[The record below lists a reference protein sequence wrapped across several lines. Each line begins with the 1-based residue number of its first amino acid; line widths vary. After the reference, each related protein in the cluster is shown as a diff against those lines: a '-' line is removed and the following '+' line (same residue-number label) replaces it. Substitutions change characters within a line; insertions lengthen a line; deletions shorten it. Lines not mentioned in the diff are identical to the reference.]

1 MNAFLIDLDNKVGEL
16 ARVTEAIASKG
27 VNITAVS
34 GSTCGSSGSV
44 ALMTADEATTRT
56 ALQGIGC
63 SFREVEATTTL
74 LRNEPGA
81 LARACRQLAD
91 GGVNIDAVMP
101 TGMEGDDVAVAF
113 ITGDPAKA
121 RDILSRS
128 GPAAARR

>member
-1 MNAFLIDLDNKVGEL
+1 
-16 ARVTEAIASKG
+16 VTEAIAAKG

-34 GSTCGSSGSV
+34 GSTSGGGGSIAV
-44 ALMTADEATTRT
+44 MTSDEATTRT

-63 SFREVEATTTL
+63 SFREVEATTTP

-91 GGVNIDAVMP
+91 GGINIDALMP
-101 TGMEGDDVAVAF
+101 TGMEGDDITVAF
-113 ITGDPAKA
+113 ITGDPVKA